1 MRRRDGSYP
10 LRVGGGLLCLV
21 EFQVALRVLFTM
33 KALIQNNS
41 SGLLL
46 LAGLRRVLTV
56 AVVGTSA
63 LSLTGCL
70 SLTIHRRS
78 VNKTVRA
85 PMVMDATVEQLNERI
100 AEQYVAVK
108 SLNAAIDIKAS
119 VGGSSVGEI
128 KEYPEFSGYILMRK
142 PDDMRVFM
150 LVPVVRSLALDM
162 VSDGKDFKLL
172 IPPKSKAIVGSDQEV
187 ASPSK
192 NGLENLRPYI
202 IRDALLVPPVLP
214 EELVTLTQD
223 SRILPAAPGKKELT
237 EEPDYDLTVSR
248 IKTGNVL
255 ETVRVVHISRVT
267 MKPYQQDVYDQA
279 GRLVT
284 MVTYANY
291 TRFGNIDIP
300 MSILVSRPIDQY
312 SLQITINKLTL
323 NQQLDNEQFV
333 LKIPD
338 NIPIQKM

>member
-1 MRRRDGSYP
+1 
-10 LRVGGGLLCLV
+10 
-21 EFQVALRVLFTM
+21 M

-41 SGLLL
+41 IGLLL
-46 LAGLRRVLTV
+46 LSGLRRVFTV
-56 AVVGTSA
+56 GIVGATA

-85 PMVMDATVEQLNERI
+85 PMVLDATVEQLNDGI
-100 AEQYVAVK
+100 AAQFAAVK
-108 SLNAAIDIKAS
+108 SLNASIDIKAS
-119 VGGSSVGEI
+119 VGGSSVGEV

-142 PDDMRVFM
+142 PDDLRVFM

-172 IPPKSKAIVGSDQEV
+172 IPPKSKGIVGSDHEV
-187 ASPSK
+187 SSPSK

-214 EELVTLTQD
+214 DELVTLTQD

-237 EEPDYDLTVSR
+237 EEPDYDLAVSR
-248 IKTGNVL
+248 VKTGNVL
-255 ETVRVVHISRVT
+255 ETVRVVHISRIT
-267 MKPYQQDVYDQA
+267 LKPYQQDVYDHA

-284 MVTYANY
+284 MVTYSNY
-291 TRFGNIDIP
+291 QRFGDIDIP

-312 SLQITINKLTL
+312 TLQITINKLTV
-323 NQQLDNEQFV
+323 NQPLDDEQFI

>member
-1 MRRRDGSYP
+1 MKVLIKKKSRD
-10 LRVGGGLLCLV
+10 
-21 EFQVALRVLFTM
+21 
-33 KALIQNNS
+33 
-41 SGLLL
+41 LLL
-46 LAGLRRVLTV
+46 LSGLRRAVTV
-56 AVVGTSA
+56 GLVGTTA

-78 VNKTVRA
+78 VNKTVKA
-85 PMVMDATVEQLNERI
+85 SMILDATVQQLNDRI
-100 AEQYVAVK
+100 AEQFTAVK
-108 SLNAAIDIKAS
+108 TLNAAIDIKAS
-119 VGGSSVGEI
+119 VGGASVGEV

-142 PDDMRVFM
+142 PDDLRVFM

-172 IPPKSKAIVGSDQEV
+172 IPPKNKGITGSDHEV
-187 ASPSK
+187 SAPSK

-214 EELVTLTQD
+214 DELVTLTQD
-223 SRILPAAPGKKELT
+223 SRILPAAHGKKELT
-237 EEPDYDLTVSR
+237 EEPDYDLEVSR
-248 IKTGNVL
+248 KQTGNVL

-267 MKPYQQDVYDQA
+267 LQPYQQDVYDHA

-284 MVTYANY
+284 MVTYSNY
-291 TRFGNIDIP
+291 KKFGDIDIP
-300 MSILVSRPIDQY
+300 MSILISRPIDQY
-312 SLQITINKLTL
+312 TLQITVNKLTV
-323 NQQLDNEQFV
+323 NQPLDDEQFV

>member
-1 MRRRDGSYP
+1 
-10 LRVGGGLLCLV
+10 
-21 EFQVALRVLFTM
+21 M
-33 KALIQNNS
+33 KVLIQNNS
-41 SGLLL
+41 TGLLL
-46 LAGLRRVLTV
+46 LAGLRRVVTV
-56 AVVGTSA
+56 ALVGTAA

-85 PMVMDATVEQLNERI
+85 SMVMDATVEQLNDRI
-100 AEQYVAVK
+100 AEQYAAVK

-128 KEYPEFSGYILMRK
+128 KDYPEFSGYVLMRK
-142 PDDMRVFM
+142 PDDLRVFM

-172 IPPKSKAIVGSDQEV
+172 IPPKSKAIVGSDLEV
-187 ASPSK
+187 AAPSK
-192 NGLENLRPYI
+192 NGLDNLRPYI

-214 EELVTLTQD
+214 DELVTLTQD

-248 IKTGNVL
+248 TKSGNVL
-255 ETVRVVHISRVT
+255 ETERVIHISRVT
-267 MKPYQQDVYDQA
+267 MKPYQQDVYDHA

-291 TRFGNIDIP
+291 KQFGDVAIP
-300 MSILVSRPIDQY
+300 MSILISRPIDQY

-323 NQQLDNEQFV
+323 NQKLDNEQFV
-333 LKIPD
+333 LKIPE
-338 NIPIQKM
+338 NIPVQKM

>member
-1 MRRRDGSYP
+1 
-10 LRVGGGLLCLV
+10 
-21 EFQVALRVLFTM
+21 M
-33 KALIQNNS
+33 KALIQTNS
-41 SGLLL
+41 TGLPL
-46 LAGLRRVLTV
+46 LAALRRVITV
-56 AVVGTSA
+56 AIVAGTS

-70 SLTIHRRS
+70 SLTIRHRTVS
-78 VNKTVRA
+78 KTVRA
-85 PMVMDATVEQLNERI
+85 PIVMDATLEQLNQRI
-100 AEQYVAVK
+100 ADQYAAVK
-108 SLNAAIDIKAS
+108 TLNASVDIKAS
-119 VGGSSVGEI
+119 VGGSSVGEV
-128 KEYPEFSGYILMRK
+128 KEYPAFAGYILLRK
-142 PDDMRVFM
+142 PNDMRTFM

-172 IPPKSKAIVGSDQEV
+172 IPPKSKAIVGSDREV
-187 ASPSK
+187 ATPSA

-214 EELVTLTQD
+214 DELVTLTQD

-255 ETVRVVHISRVT
+255 ETVRVIHIGRAT
-267 MKPYQQDVYDQA
+267 LKPYEQDVYDHA

-284 MVTYANY
+284 VITYNKY
-291 TRFGNIDIP
+291 QKFGELEFP
-300 MSILVSRPIDQY
+300 TSILVSRPLDQY
-312 SLQITINKLTL
+312 ALQITVDKLTL
-323 NQQLDNEQFV
+323 NQQLDDEQFV

>member
-1 MRRRDGSYP
+1 
-10 LRVGGGLLCLV
+10 
-21 EFQVALRVLFTM
+21 
-33 KALIQNNS
+33 
-41 SGLLL
+41 
-46 LAGLRRVLTV
+46 
-56 AVVGTSA
+56 
-63 LSLTGCL
+63 
-70 SLTIHRRS
+70 
-78 VNKTVRA
+78 
-85 PMVMDATVEQLNERI
+85 MVMDATVEQLNERI

-187 ASPSK
+187 AAPSK